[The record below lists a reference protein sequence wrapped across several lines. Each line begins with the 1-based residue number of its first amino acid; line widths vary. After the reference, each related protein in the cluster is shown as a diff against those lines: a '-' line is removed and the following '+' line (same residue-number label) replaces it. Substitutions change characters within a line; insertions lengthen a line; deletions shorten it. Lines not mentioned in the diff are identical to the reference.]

1 MSRCSELVYT
11 SVRLSALLS
20 FHFLSFVL
28 LLFLFV
34 CCVILCPLSC
44 CVCDCLSLFL
54 LLFSLSLSL
63 PFPSPSFWCVCAHVC
78 VYAWTCVR
86 LTSLLFIGRWQRSGT
101 PHWKLRLP
109 IGRGSW
115 WLGVRGQWLTTV
127 SMLQQ
132 NILTVTYKHLIFLVI
147 YRCCCVNVFF
157 SVCVCGVF
165 CICVLCDGNMNLLT
179 FYLSQM

>member
-20 FHFLSFVL
+20 FDFLSFVL

-63 PFPSPSFWCVCAHVC
+63 PFPSPSFWCVCAHLC
-78 VYAWTCVR
+78 V
-86 LTSLLFIGRWQRSGT
+86 
-101 PHWKLRLP
+101 
-109 IGRGSW
+109 
-115 WLGVRGQWLTTV
+115 
-127 SMLQQ
+127 
-132 NILTVTYKHLIFLVI
+132 
-147 YRCCCVNVFF
+147 CVNVCASHVLAFHWTMAEIWNPPLKALTPYWPRVLVTRSKGPVVDY
-157 SVCVCGVF
+157 SVNVTAKH
-165 CICVLCDGNMNLLT
+165 ID
-179 FYLSQM
+179 SHI